1 MITALTSSPKDC
13 VCVRDKEK
21 EEGWREREREGGERE
36 GGERKGGER
45 EREGGERKGGE
56 REGGERE
63 GGESG
68 IITFITVSAR
78 CSALW

>member
-21 EEGWREREREGGERE
+21 EEGWRERERK

-45 EREGGERKGGE
+45 ERE